1 LAVNK
6 RKILENAQK
15 YLQKGQ
21 LDKALK
27 EYQTLVELDPR
38 DANLRLKLGDIQLRQ
53 GNKEAAVACYL
64 KVAEQF
70 MHAGFDAKAVALYK
84 QVAKI
89 DETRHEIHEPL
100 AELYQRLGLTA
111 EAFSALQT
119 AADLHHREGR
129 KREALELLRKMAA
142 LDPTNTTSRLKIA
155 DLLRQA
161 GMPDEALAEYA
172 GVAEELERQGAA
184 EPLLGVHER
193 ILELAPEKSDSAV
206 AIARILVGRR
216 ELARAEAFARRAVET
231 GRADAPAHQ
240 LLAEILTSLRRM
252 EEATD
257 AWRALAEV
265 HRNRGDEAAARDIA
279 QRYLADPEISL
290 VAADFGELSGVH
302 GPELAAAAAPS
313 PPPVAAVRA
322 ESAANAA
329 ATGDADGFS
338 ADAEQLLAEASVYLR
353 YGKSDRA
360 IATLEALLSSEPDH
374 RVALE
379 KLGEVHAER
388 GDHAKAVEV
397 WLRAARVAA
406 GEEDAAAE
414 AALRARIEALDPA
427 AVERLGGTSS
437 PDRGEPAAP
446 VADEPEPRDETLDG
460 VDLDIDLGDDGF
472 DAGLAPGDDLETDAP
487 GGEPDAPPAR
497 AGAAERTVFQ
507 LDADVERGSND
518 ESASGQAAPTVFQLD
533 GMTLPGQPR
542 PGDAGETVFQVDVDE
557 AAPAAAREPAGAGGS
572 STSPQQVAE
581 DLEEADFYFGQGLID
596 EAEAIYRRILE
607 VAPSHPQA
615 MLRLG
620 EIAEQR
626 GEDPGAS
633 GGSLPAAAITG
644 PPTQPFAD
652 EGDVLGAGDDLV
664 DWDTSGEDAAGDTAE
679 ATAAPEPPAPSEE
692 APAEAAPEPACP
704 DDLEIDLD
712 LGDGAAGETAEDST
726 HPQLE
731 GDRPP
736 VAAEGITAPPVAE
749 PELAPPA
756 PEPAFAV
763 ADESV
768 TLDDLS
774 LEDEPEPEPEPEP
787 PAAPAAAAP
796 QASPD
801 AAEPEE
807 TFDLAAELS
816 DVFDGDEAR
825 GAEAADDGFEA
836 IFREF
841 KKGVRAQLSESD
853 YEAHYDLGIA
863 YREMGLFDDALGEF
877 RISMASP
884 ERQLSSLHMLGLCAL
899 DLGRPGDAVAHLE
912 QALALPGVP
921 LEQQAG
927 LRLDLGRAFEAQGD
941 LSRAR
946 HAFEAVL
953 AFDPDH
959 QDVRERL
966 AALDDPSDGPAEVDE
981 AAVETFESFDDLIA
995 EAESALQGERRDEPE
1010 ADGADDAP
1018 ELAAEAVTELE
1029 ADGAPDLEPEPE
1041 ADSAAEPEPE
1051 PAAEP
1056 EVEPAAETEPPPD
1069 PATPPRRKRRIS
1081 FF

>member
-1 LAVNK
+1 MAVNK

-70 MHAGFDAKAVALYK
+70 MQAGFDAKAVALYK

-89 DETRHEIHEPL
+89 DEGRHEIHEPL

-111 EAFSALQT
+111 EALAALQT

-129 KREALELLRKMAA
+129 KREALDLLRKMAA
-142 LDPTNTTSRLKIA
+142 LDPTNTTSRLKVA

-161 GMPDEALAEYA
+161 GMPEEALAEYD
-172 GVAEELERQGAA
+172 GVARELERQGASEA
-184 EPLLGVHER
+184 LLGVHER
-193 ILELAPEKSDSAV
+193 ILELAPDESGSAV

-216 ELARAEAFARRAVET
+216 ELERAEPFARRAVAS
-231 GRADAPAHQ
+231 GPADAAAHQ
-240 LLAEILTSLRRM
+240 LLAEILTGLRRM
-252 EEATD
+252 EEATE
-257 AWRALAEV
+257 AWRTLAEV
-265 HRNRGDEAAARDIA
+265 HRNRGDEAAARDVA

-290 VAADFGELSGVH
+290 VGADFGELSGVH
-302 GPELAAAAAPS
+302 GPELAAAAAAPS
-313 PPPVAAVRA
+313 PPPPPP
-322 ESAANAA
+322 AA

-353 YGKSDRA
+353 YGKADRA
-360 IATLEALLSSEPDH
+360 IATLEALLSTEPDH

-379 KLGEVHAER
+379 KLGEAHAER
-388 GDHAKAVEV
+388 GDRAKAVEV
-397 WLRAARVAA
+397 WLLAARVAA

-427 AVERLGGTSS
+427 AAERLGGASS
-437 PDRGEPAAP
+437 PDLGAPAAP
-446 VADEPEPRDETLDG
+446 PIAHEPEPRDETLDG
-460 VDLDIDLGDDGF
+460 VDLDVDLGDDGL
-472 DAGLAPGDDLETDAP
+472 DAGLGPGDDLETDAP
-487 GGEPDAPPAR
+487 GGEPEATPAP

-507 LDADVERGSND
+507 LDADVEDASSD
-518 ESASGQAAPTVFQLD
+518 ETASGRADPTVFQLD

-542 PGDAGETVFQVDVDE
+542 PGDAGETVFQVDVEE
-557 AAPAAAREPAGAGGS
+557 AEPATARAPADTAGS

-581 DLEEADFYFGQGLID
+581 DLEEADFYFGQGLFD
-596 EAEAIYRRILE
+596 EAEAIYRRILA

-633 GGSLPAAAITG
+633 GDSLPAAAMTG
-644 PPTQPFAD
+644 PPTQPFAE
-652 EGDVLGAGDDLV
+652 EGDALGAGDDLV
-664 DWDTSGEDAAGDTAE
+664 DWDASGEEVGGDTAE
-679 ATAAPEPPAPSEE
+679 HTAEDAAAPEPPAPSQE
-692 APAEAAPEPACP
+692 APAEPAAAEPAP
-704 DDLEIDLD
+704 PEDLEIDLD
-712 LGDGAAGETAEDST
+712 LGDAAADETAEDST
-726 HPQLE
+726 HPQLASE
-731 GDRPP
+731 RPA
-736 VAAEGITAPPVAE
+736 VAADAIAQTDVAQ
-749 PELAPPA
+749 PAVVAPA
-756 PEPAFAV
+756 PEPVHAV
-763 ADESV
+763 ADDGVS
-768 TLDDLS
+768 LADLA
-774 LEDEPEPEPEPEP
+774 LEDEPEPAAAPEPEP
-787 PAAPAAAAP
+787 ATAAPE
-796 QASPD
+796 ASAD

-807 TFDLAAELS
+807 SFDLAAELS

-877 RISMASP
+877 RISLASP

-912 QALALPGVP
+912 QALALPNVP

-941 LSRAR
+941 RARAR

-966 AALDDPSDGPAEVDE
+966 AALDEPSGAGAPVDE

-1010 ADGADDAP
+1010 AGGANEEP
-1018 ELAAEAVTELE
+1018 ELAAEAVAELE
-1029 ADGAPDLEPEPE
+1029 ADVAPDLEP
-1041 ADSAAEPEPE
+1041 DPEPE
-1051 PAAEP
+1051 SVAEP
-1056 EVEPAAETEPPPD
+1056 EVEPVAEPEPARH